1 MKADSYRFDGSGK
14 CRLDKLATNSK
25 ADGIDKEKILAMTAE
40 NLQKMAALQ
49 DAFYADG
56 REGLIFV
63 FAGHG
68 RRRQGQH
75 HQTCDVRPEPPRR
88 AGDQF

>member
-40 NLQKMAALQ
+40 NLQKMAACRTPFMPTAAK
-49 DAFYADG
+49 D
-56 REGLIFV
+56 
-63 FAGHG
+63 
-68 RRRQGQH
+68 
-75 HQTCDVRPEPPRR
+75 
-88 AGDQF
+88 

>member
-56 REGLIFV
+56 SSF
-63 FAGHG
+63 
-68 RRRQGQH
+68 
-75 HQTCDVRPEPPRR
+75 CRPWTPPART
-88 AGDQF
+88 APSNM

>member
-14 CRLDKLATNSK
+14 CRLDKLATDSK
-25 ADGIDKEKILAMTAE
+25 TDGVDKEKILAKTTAKPAK
-40 NLQKMAALQ
+40 N
-49 DAFYADG
+49 G
-56 REGLIFV
+56 RFAGRLLCRRPRRTDLR

-75 HQTCDVRPEPPRR
+75 HQTM
-88 AGDQF
+88 

>member
-1 MKADSYRFDGSGK
+1 MTGSGK

-25 ADGIDKEKILAMTAE
+25 ADGVDKEKILAKTAE

-63 FAGHG
+63 LQAHG
-68 RRRQGQH
+68 RRWQGQH
-75 HQTCDVRPEPPRR
+75 HQTCDVRPEPPGACR
-88 AGDQF
+88 